1 MIQLLHIENIA
12 VIEKA
17 DITFGPG
24 LNVLTGE
31 TGAGKSIVIDALSAV
46 IGGRA
51 SRELVRTDA
60 AGATVT
66 AVFSDT
72 GVTGWLEENGVEPDE
87 DGKLFLMR
95 KITADGKNTCKVNGS
110 PVSVAQL
117 RELGAM
123 LIDIHGQNDG
133 RKLLDESAHRKYL
146 DSFGGLGEVFDTYA
160 KAYKALKDKASEIE
174 KLSMDES
181 EKERRIDSLKFQ
193 LNELDRADIRPG
205 ETAEKTARRDLLK
218 NASKLTEAV
227 DGAFFALY
235 GGDSTDGA
243 VSLIGE
249 AEALASGASR
259 YSDNLKAISD
269 KLRELLLNVED
280 VTEELRDFR
289 SSLDFSPEELDSL
302 EARLDLLKRLG
313 RKYGGSEEEVLAY
326 RDRCR
331 AELDEIEFSADT
343 LAKLEKELDR
353 LQKTALNAADALSE
367 KRKAAARK
375 LEERI
380 KEELAGLNMAGV
392 RFKVDF
398 EEVAS
403 EYGLNSAGRDEVRFL
418 MSANAGEAPGRISH
432 IASGGEL
439 SRIML
444 AMKNVLT
451 ENDEISTMVFD
462 EVDTGVSG
470 IAAQRV
476 GEKLCDLALQRQ
488 VLCVTHLPQIA
499 AMADVHFEIQKK
511 TQSGRT
517 FTYVNQLD
525 TEGCKQEL
533 ARLIGGENI
542 TATTLASAAE
552 LRNAAQEYKK
562 KKR

>member
-17 DITFGPG
+17 DITFGRG

-66 AVFSDT
+66 AVFSDA
-72 GVTGWLEENGVEPDE
+72 GVSDWCEENGIEPDE

-95 KITADGKNTCKVNGS
+95 KITPDGKNTCKVNGS
-110 PVSVAQL
+110 PISVAQL
-117 RELGAM
+117 RELGGM

-133 RKLLDESAHRKYL
+133 RKLLDEGSHRKYL
-146 DSFGGLGEVFDTYA
+146 DSFGGLSDVFETYA
-160 KAYKALKDKASEIE
+160 KAYKAFKEKAAEIE
-174 KLSMDES
+174 ALSMDES

-193 LNELDRADIRPG
+193 LNELDRADIKPG

-227 DGAFFALY
+227 DGAFYTMY
-235 GGDSTDGA
+235 GGDITDGVVA
-243 VSLIGE
+243 LIGE
-249 AEALASGASR
+249 AEAQTSSAAR
-259 YSDNLKAISD
+259 YSDDLRSIAD
-269 KLRELLLNVED
+269 KLRELLLNAQD

-289 SSLDFSPEELDSL
+289 SSLDFSPEELDGL
-302 EARLDLLKRLG
+302 EARLDLLRRLG
-313 RKYGGSEEEVLAY
+313 RKYGGSEEEILAY
-326 RDRCR
+326 RDKCR
-331 AELDEIEFSADT
+331 AELDEIEFSADK
-343 LAKLEKELDR
+343 LVKLEKELDS
-353 LQKTALNAADALSE
+353 LKKTAVKAAEQLSA
-367 KRKAAARK
+367 KRKAAAQK

-380 KEELAGLNMAGV
+380 KEELSGLNMAGV
-392 RFKVDF
+392 RFKVEF
-398 EEVAS
+398 EEVPG
-403 EYGLNSAGRDEVRFL
+403 EYGLNSAGKDEIRFL
-418 MSANAGEAPGRISH
+418 MSANAGETPGRISH

-451 ENDEISTMVFD
+451 ENDDISTMVFD

-476 GEKLCDLALQRQ
+476 GEKLSDLARHRQ

-499 AMADVHFEIQKK
+499 AMADAHFEIEKK
-511 TQSGRT
+511 TQNGRT

-525 TEGCKQEL
+525 TEGSTHEL

-542 TATTLASAAE
+542 TVTTMASAAE
-552 LRNAAQEYKK
+552 LKAAAQEYKK
-562 KKR
+562 KK